1 MLKKS
6 NRMGSILMRSLG
18 LATVVI
24 FFSLQ
29 NSYAASTASVTATA
43 NAAVVAS
50 ITAAETTQL
59 NFGSVAAGDGSRV
72 VDPAAAPTW
81 AGSFRGKYRVT
92 GNSALTYQVAAVPG
106 FNLTSGVNTMAVG
119 SFKATCNGHA
129 VGVAINAA
137 AMTACSLAAAG
148 ADDVYIGA
156 TLTIGAAQATGVYA
170 GTYTFTVTYE

>member
-1 MLKKS
+1 MKKDCWS
-6 NRMGSILMRSLG
+6 KASLAHR
-18 LATVVI
+18 LALAAVVMTV
-24 FFSLQ
+24 SWQ

-50 ITAAETTQL
+50 ITNSETTQL

-72 VDPAAAPTW
+72 VDPAAAPSW
-81 AGSFRGKYRVT
+81 SGAFRGKYHVT
-92 GNSALTYQVAAVPG
+92 GNSALTYQVSAIAG

-119 SFKATCNGHA
+119 SFKTTCNGHA
-129 VGVAINAA
+129 VGVDVSAA

-148 ADDVYIGA
+148 ADDVYVGA